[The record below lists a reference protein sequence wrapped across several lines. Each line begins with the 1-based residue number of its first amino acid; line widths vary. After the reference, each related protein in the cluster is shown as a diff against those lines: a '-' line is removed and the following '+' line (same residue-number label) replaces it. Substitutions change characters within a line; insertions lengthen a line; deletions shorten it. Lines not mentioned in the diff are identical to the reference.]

1 MVESILRS
9 QSDETVTEV
18 VVEPRVAD
26 VRREWNWIKRGVE
39 EIVSTANVT
48 YRVEDVYAACVT
60 NQAVLWV
67 TNEGFVIS
75 TTETDPY
82 TDEKTMLLWLAWA
95 VERGNDLVSKY
106 QAFFERVAK
115 EAGYSQLETRSP
127 FLGLMPHLTERG
139 WEIDTVVYTRKL

>member
-1 MVESILRS
+1 VA
-9 QSDETVTEV
+9 
-18 VVEPRVAD
+18 VEPWVAD
-26 VRREWNWIKRGVE
+26 VRREWDWIRKGVE

-48 YRVEDVYAACVT
+48 YRVEDVYSACV
-60 NQAVLWV
+60 NQEAVLWV
-67 TNEGFVIS
+67 TNEGFVVS

-95 VERGNDLVSKY
+95 VKKGNDLVSKY
-106 QAFFERVAK
+106 QAFFERVAR
-115 EAGYSQLETRSP
+115 EAGYSRLETRSP